1 MHNFGI
7 VYWGSVHLRE
17 NLRESHECGVKIME
31 KRKIKF
37 LIGSLVIVASIAW
50 LGFSGFDESL
60 AYYKTVDELKLMK
73 GDAYDKRLRVAGN
86 VVAGSIERLPGAV
99 KFRLEQKGDIL
110 PVSYIGKDLLP
121 DTFKDGAQALA
132 EGHLT
137 RHGEFEASK
146 IHAKC
151 ASKYEATY
159 NTKEGKS

>member
-1 MHNFGI
+1 MD
-7 VYWGSVHLRE
+7 
-17 NLRESHECGVKIME
+17 

-37 LIGSLVIVASIAW
+37 LVGSLIIVAAIAW

-73 GDAYDKRLRVAGN
+73 DDAYDKRLRVAGN
-86 VVAGSIERLPGAV
+86 VVAGSIERLPGMV
-99 KFRLEQKGDIL
+99 KFKLEQKGDTL
-110 PVSYIGKDLLP
+110 PVSYVGRELLP

-137 RHGEFEASK
+137 RTGEFEASK
-146 IHAKC
+146 IQAKC

-159 NTKEGKS
+159 NTKESKS

>member
-1 MHNFGI
+1 
-7 VYWGSVHLRE
+7 
-17 NLRESHECGVKIME
+17 ME

-99 KFRLEQKGDIL
+99 KFKLEQKGDIL
-110 PVSYIGKDLLP
+110 PVSYVGKDLLP

-146 IHAKC
+146 IQAKC